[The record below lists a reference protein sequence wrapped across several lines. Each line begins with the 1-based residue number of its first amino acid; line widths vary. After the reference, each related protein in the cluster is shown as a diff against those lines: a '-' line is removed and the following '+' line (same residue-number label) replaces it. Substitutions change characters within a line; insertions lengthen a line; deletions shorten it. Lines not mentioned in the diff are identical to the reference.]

1 MPGKPLAETT
11 TRAAEQVTRLV
22 GIMARLRGPDG
33 CPWDKEQ
40 DHRSLRPYLV
50 EEAYEVLEALEA
62 DPSGDGRELCEELGD
77 LLFQVVFHA
86 ELARERGAW
95 DLGDVAAAI
104 SEKLLYR
111 HPHVFAGQAV
121 GGAEEVAASWV
132 KLKAAEKAKKKGR
145 VVSVIDGVPR
155 GAPGLLR
162 AERVTEK
169 ASRIGFDWPD
179 VAGVRAKVDEELGEL
194 DRAIA
199 SGDRAAIE
207 HELGDVLFSL
217 ANLARHLA
225 VPAEDALAAAIR
237 RFERRFL
244 WLEAQLHARG
254 VEPGAAADA
263 ATLDALWIEAKALEQ
278 AGRLP

>member
-1 MPGKPLAETT
+1 MVFVYKSLANT
-11 TRAAEQVTRLV
+11 
-22 GIMARLRGPDG
+22 
-33 CPWDKEQ
+33 
-40 DHRSLRPYLV
+40 
-50 EEAYEVLEALEA
+50 
-62 DPSGDGRELCEELGD
+62 SGG
-77 LLFQVVFHA
+77 
-86 ELARERGAW
+86 
-95 DLGDVAAAI
+95 
-104 SEKLLYR
+104 
-111 HPHVFAGQAV
+111 V
-121 GGAEEVAASWV
+121 GGGIA
-132 KLKAAEKAKKKGR
+132 G
-145 VVSVIDGVPR
+145 GPG

-199 SGDRAAIE
+199 SGERAAIE